1 MDMIGK
7 FKPTLLDTVIR
18 IEAVVT
24 IHYFKYSKE
33 FIFGGEKHDFWE
45 MHYVDKGEV
54 GVFAENQGL
63 DLCQGE
69 AIFHK
74 PDEYHNIWA
83 KNVFANV
90 VVLTFVCN
98 SPAMSLFENKL
109 IVLNEEQR
117 TLLGNI
123 VHAGEIYFEDPL
135 DDVWQTEIRI
145 SNEAPFGCLQIL
157 KNYVELFLISLIQS
171 NEEIVRKTRVS
182 VTVKRQ
188 GECRVVAAIKEVLDE
203 NLYVNFTF
211 KDVMEHVSF
220 SKSHIIRLFREQT
233 GYSVMDYYR
242 KQKIAEAERLISERE
257 LSFTQIA
264 EALCFQSIHYFS
276 RAFKKQTGMTPS
288 EYRRSVRA
296 SAIL

>member
-7 FKPTLLDTVIR
+7 FKPMLLDTVLR

-45 MHYVDKGEV
+45 LHYVDKGEV

-63 DLCQGE
+63 DLHQGE

-83 KNVFANV
+83 KNTFANV

-98 SPAMSLFENKL
+98 SPAMSFFENKI
-109 IVLNEEQR
+109 IVLSEEQR
-117 TLLGNI
+117 ALLGKI

-145 SNEAPFGCLQIL
+145 SNDVPFGCHQIL
-157 KNYVELFLISLIQS
+157 KNYIELFLISLIQS

-188 GECRVVAAIKEVLDE
+188 GEGRVVEAIKEILDE
-203 NLYVNFTF
+203 NLYVDFSF
-211 KDVMEHVSF
+211 EDVMKHVSF
-220 SKSHIIRLFREQT
+220 SKSHVTRLFREQT

-276 RAFKKQTGMTPS
+276 KAFKKQTGMTPS